1 MVVYLIPF
9 PPTRVFVVLYKI
21 LLWKISTALEN
32 ILSFVV
38 FVHACLVMIHL
49 LVIWGVISFW
59 APENA
64 WRQVMFF
71 VQYLDEN
78 KQLIL
83 AILDN
88 QNLGKLNECATY
100 VANLSARPVFLLLF
114 FLCVLYEKLG
124 GFIFIFSGQIRQEN
138 PHFICRN
145 YVFNYTWLLWGQLYS
160 ALVSYGAYQ

>member
-1 MVVYLIPF
+1 
-9 PPTRVFVVLYKI
+9 
-21 LLWKISTALEN
+21 
-32 ILSFVV
+32 
-38 FVHACLVMIHL
+38 
-49 LVIWGVISFW
+49 
-59 APENA
+59 
-64 WRQVMFF
+64 MFF

-100 VANLSARPVFLLLF
+100 VANPSARPVFLLLF

-145 YVFNYTWLLWGQLYS
+145 YVFNYT
-160 ALVSYGAYQ
+160 